1 MLIDARHGRFD
12 VLVLYDYNRLRE
24 LIDQVART
32 LAAYK
37 IQLYSLV
44 QPIEPQA
51 PERFDQYSADGA
63 WIMQYVAQIISR
75 AQLHDLRRKYK
86 LGMPARVRERG
97 LPAISIPFG
106 YRKPPGRETD
116 RAAIPVQDPTLIPLL
131 LKIKDL
137 LFQGRSLR
145 QLVQFANATGIKS
158 PRGKTWSAQTIR
170 DILRNPFYAGYNRWG
185 LSKNYTDPR
194 TAKRYRNRDVPLD
207 EIIVQPGHHQPLW
220 DDETHQRILR
230 ELDQRGNAYRG
241 KRASQLSRLLSCSE
255 CGSTL
260 WMQHNG
266 ARSEPDRA
274 IWRCPGCRRAAIH
287 HTAALEQVSVSLRD
301 AILGID
307 TPPNIAPPAHNP
319 APDRARLD
327 ELLKRRERLVDIYQD
342 SGLTKPEY
350 LSRRTDLDKQIAHAE
365 NELTNLETRAAQRAE
380 RLEMLRSFQT
390 LVNDLPA
397 WMQRG
402 DPLEI
407 NRTLRLL
414 LEQIVVDADHISEI
428 RFRQ

>member
-1 MLIDARHGRFD
+1 
-12 VLVLYDYNRLRE
+12 
-24 LIDQVART
+24 
-32 LAAYK
+32 
-37 IQLYSLV
+37 
-44 QPIEPQA
+44 
-51 PERFDQYSADGA
+51 
-63 WIMQYVAQIISR
+63 
-75 AQLHDLRRKYK
+75 
-86 LGMPARVRERG
+86 
-97 LPAISIPFG
+97 
-106 YRKPPGRETD
+106 
-116 RAAIPVQDPTLIPLL
+116 
-131 LKIKDL
+131 
-137 LFQGRSLR
+137 
-145 QLVQFANATGIKS
+145 
-158 PRGKTWSAQTIR
+158 
-170 DILRNPFYAGYNRWG
+170 
-185 LSKNYTDPR
+185 
-194 TAKRYRNRDVPLD
+194 
-207 EIIVQPGHHQPLW
+207 
-220 DDETHQRILR
+220 
-230 ELDQRGNAYRG
+230 
-241 KRASQLSRLLSCSE
+241 
-255 CGSTL
+255 
-260 WMQHNG
+260 MQHNG

-350 LSRRTDLDKQIAHAE
+350 LARRADLDKQLTHAE
-365 NELTNLETRAAQRAE
+365 QELENLETRAAQRAE
-380 RLEMLRSFQT
+380 RLEMLRSFET